1 MREGGER
8 RRLLRRW
15 SSLLALHDMRHTN
28 MTYVMFIYF
37 STYANR
43 NSEEHVIIPC
53 EVAAKSV
60 VPALKALMAKELV
73 EKRGLKQE
81 QVAEVLGIS
90 QSAVS
95 KYKSQV
101 RGYAVKID
109 NMEEVQPLVNNLID
123 LVVKGDF
130 ERMDFLRFFCQA
142 CMTIR
147 KTSIMCPFC
156 QKADPQ
162 VKIESCGFCMTHESA
177 RVKE

>member
-1 MREGGER
+1 
-8 RRLLRRW
+8 
-15 SSLLALHDMRHTN
+15 MRHSN
-28 MTYVMFIYF
+28 MTYVIFIYF
-37 STYANR
+37 STHAYT

-53 EVAAKSV
+53 EIAAKSV

-73 EKRGLKQE
+73 ERRGLKQE
-81 QVAEVLGIS
+81 QVAEALGIS

-101 RGYAVKID
+101 RGHAVKID
-109 NMEEVQPLVNNLID
+109 NMEEVQPLVNSLVD
-123 LVVKGDF
+123 LVVDGNF

-162 VKIESCGFCMTHESA
+162 VDIDSCGFCMNPEKSG
-177 RVKE
+177 VKE